1 MKYRVVAGDYENWD
15 VVCYGSSVYFMSGLK
30 KVKLDRTTVTKTEVI
45 DDVTK
50 HSFWRSL
57 VAGGVGKAVFGTVG
71 ALAGVA
77 STLRGKQS
85 LLIAI
90 DFADGKRS
98 LIETD
103 EKAQR
108 MLMKAL
114 F

>member
-1 MKYRVVAGDYENWD
+1 
-15 VVCYGSSVYFMSGLK
+15 
-30 KVKLDRTTVTKTEVI
+30 
-45 DDVTK
+45 
-50 HSFWRSL
+50 
-57 VAGGVGKAVFGTVG
+57 
-71 ALAGVA
+71 
-77 STLRGKQS
+77 
-85 LLIAI
+85 LIAI